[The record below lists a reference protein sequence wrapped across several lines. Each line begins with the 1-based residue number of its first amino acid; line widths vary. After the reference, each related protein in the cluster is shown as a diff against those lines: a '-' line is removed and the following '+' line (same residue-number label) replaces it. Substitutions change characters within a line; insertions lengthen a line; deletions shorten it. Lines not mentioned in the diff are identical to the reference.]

1 MIFVRY
7 SFDAPSLI
15 NTLLQEYF
23 LVYPSKNFQSARS
36 DIVPVPFEARGLFVK
51 VTSVEARGHGL
62 LGILM
67 TRTLLYFAHGLIDPG
82 AVAPR
87 YRR

>member
-36 DIVPVPFEARGLFVK
+36 DIVPFRLMLVASWRRGDLSRGAR
-51 VTSVEARGHGL
+51 S
-62 LGILM
+62 M
-67 TRTLLYFAHGLIDPG
+67 
-82 AVAPR
+82 VANSGKPDIEDYKQDVR
-87 YRR
+87 